1 MIAKTIFL
9 ETIKKMMRN
18 SKNRLVLIVAL
29 LGVVIYSGVVLPN
42 SESMDTVDMERLGI
56 GLLGN
61 KGLMESQFEKGTTE
75 ANIFTGMSTYEM
87 VKSNFEQQRAFIG
100 AVNTGDARRFIELNY
115 IPEELAKE
123 IENHYL
129 KNSEEPLKDLHYDR
143 SNKQLRLNSY
153 IEEVPNITFHLIQ
166 EKTAWQQIHLFL
178 LRIGPLAIL
187 ILTVFMVSDVVTG
200 DRDARTQKAGIPY
213 SWRKYL
219 AVKSAASFCF
229 VCVFFL
235 VIFCWFLLVNGLL
248 FGFGS
253 LSLKVPEYTY
263 SSDYAT
269 NNAVFGLMSIG
280 NFLIQ
285 VVPFIVLFIF
295 LMIRLTVL
303 FSLVFKNE
311 VVVLILGIFAVV
323 FEKIYYSR
331 RMRDI
336 FGIDLSFFPQ
346 TYMDFGK
353 VVSGEKNF
361 LLNTD
366 SITAG
371 KGLLVVGATILIIE
385 GLLWV
390 TTKYIPRQRFV
401 R

>member
-1 MIAKTIFL
+1 
-9 ETIKKMMRN
+9 
-18 SKNRLVLIVAL
+18 
-29 LGVVIYSGVVLPN
+29 
-42 SESMDTVDMERLGI
+42 
-56 GLLGN
+56 
-61 KGLMESQFEKGTTE
+61 
-75 ANIFTGMSTYEM
+75 
-87 VKSNFEQQRAFIG
+87 
-100 AVNTGDARRFIELNY
+100 
-115 IPEELAKE
+115 
-123 IENHYL
+123 
-129 KNSEEPLKDLHYDR
+129 
-143 SNKQLRLNSY
+143 
-153 IEEVPNITFHLIQ
+153 
-166 EKTAWQQIHLFL
+166 
-178 LRIGPLAIL
+178 
-187 ILTVFMVSDVVTG
+187 
-200 DRDARTQKAGIPY
+200 
-213 SWRKYL
+213 
-219 AVKSAASFCF
+219 
-229 VCVFFL
+229 
-235 VIFCWFLLVNGLL
+235 
-248 FGFGS
+248 
-253 LSLKVPEYTY
+253 VPEYTY

>member
-1 MIAKTIFL
+1 MIARTVFL
-9 ETIKKMMRN
+9 ETFKKMIRN

-29 LGVVIYSGVVLPN
+29 LGVVIYSGIVLPN
-42 SESMDTVDMERLGI
+42 RESMDIVDMERLDI
-56 GLLGN
+56 DLLGN
-61 KGLMESQFEKGTTE
+61 KGLMESQFEKGTTK
-75 ANIFTGMSTYEM
+75 ANMFTGMSTYEM
-87 VKSNFEQQRAFIG
+87 AKTNFEQQRAFKEAI
-100 AVNTGDARRFIELNY
+100 NTGDTRRFIELGY

-123 IENHYL
+123 IEEHYL
-129 KNSEEPLKDLHYDR
+129 KNSEEPFKDLHYDR

-153 IEEVPNITFHLIQ
+153 LAEVPDITFHLIQ
-166 EKTAWQQIHLFL
+166 EKTTWQQIHLFF
-178 LRIGPLAIL
+178 LRVGPLAIL

-200 DRDARTQKAGIPY
+200 DRYARTQKAGIPY

-229 VCVFFL
+229 VCVFFI
-235 VIFCWFLLVNGLL
+235 VIFCWFLLVDGLL

-253 LSLKVPEYTY
+253 LALKVPEYTY
-263 SSDYAT
+263 LSDYAT
-269 NNAVFGLMSIG
+269 NDAVFGLISIG
-280 NFLIQ
+280 DFLVQ
-285 VVPFIVLFIF
+285 VVPFIALFVF

-311 VVVLILGIFAVV
+311 VVVLALGIFAVV

-331 RMRDI
+331 RMRDV
-336 FGIDLSFFPQ
+336 FGIDLSWFPQ
-346 TYMDFGK
+346 TYIDFGK
-353 VVSGEKNF
+353 VVTGEKNF
-361 LLNTD
+361 LLNTP

-371 KGLLVVGATILIIE
+371 KGLLVVGTTILVVE

-390 TTKYIPRQRFV
+390 ATKYVPRQRFV